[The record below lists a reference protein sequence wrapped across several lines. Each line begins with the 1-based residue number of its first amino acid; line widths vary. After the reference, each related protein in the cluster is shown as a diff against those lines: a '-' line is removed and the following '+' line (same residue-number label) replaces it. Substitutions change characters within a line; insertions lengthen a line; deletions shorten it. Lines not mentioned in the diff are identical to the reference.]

1 MKTRI
6 IQTRFWDDEFVTEV
20 DMYTQHLYIY
30 LLTSQYINI
39 SGMFQLSPKKIQFE
53 CKLTDLQFQ
62 QAKET
67 LEVAGKVF
75 FSEGWVYVVNAMKN
89 NNYTRSED
97 NSIAYNRELERVP
110 TVIKDY
116 FYTKQTVRDSTV
128 DSTVHSTSTV
138 PINKNKEIINKK
150 SEIRNKKEVDFEK
163 ISQDLQVTQKDA
175 KRIYEKMIDYTK
187 AKGKDYSDY
196 SAALRNWVRKEIEE
210 GKVKQVPSLAEST
223 DPLVIAARKASKL

>member
-163 ISQDLQVTQKDA
+163 YPKTYKLPKKTQK
-175 KRIYEKMIDYTK
+175 EYTK
-187 AKGKDYSDY
+187 
-196 SAALRNWVRKEIEE
+196 R
-210 GKVKQVPSLAEST
+210 
-223 DPLVIAARKASKL
+223 